1 MFGRLLTIVLMTL
14 AAVCF
19 GLIAGGVIGSRQRS
33 GQGSAQPSGGNKQ
46 VVQISRSFLLND
58 ITLTT
63 FFLAIGIIS
72 IAYGY
77 GIGDLLWRFIGYL
90 GVFFGFSF
98 LGVLLGKLNI

>member
-1 MFGRLLTIVLMTL
+1 MFARLLTIVLMTL
-14 AAVCF
+14 TAVCF
-19 GLIAGGVIGSRQRS
+19 GLIAGGVISSRQRS
-33 GQGSAQPSGGNKQ
+33 GQGTARPSGGNKQ

-58 ITLTT
+58 IMFAT

-77 GIGDLLWRFIGYL
+77 GIGDPVWRFIGYL

-98 LGVLLGKLNI
+98 LGLLLGKLNI